1 MDLTKNNTTKLTMQ
15 TMQHRK
21 VSPATLLG
29 TVTRIGYYR
38 DTLPKLIITVKK
50 NDSLAIPFRDGE
62 RIPFPFVINGKCFTA
77 GIRTTNRSATVMISP
92 DLNDAEQNPVRL
104 ADLLYDCGWDEKI
117 SRVELTVEDGA
128 INCF

>member
-1 MDLTKNNTTKLTMQ
+1 MQ

-92 DLNDAEQNPVRL
+92 DLDDAEQNPVRL